1 MFSVKS
7 RIVAQRRRMSS
18 RFMNGR
24 IPTLRRAVARHAKRM
39 IQRPV
44 NFTRPMHHVRLM
56 PNRRINRVVLPRSVP
71 IPNPAVLPKTQSSFS
86 HAQHNETS
94 SNNILIQ
101 TLTPIPPPPVL
112 TAAPVSPTDT
122 VNTTT
127 TKTTTTTTSPD
138 VPCGRLTLS
147 VLQNGGTDEERVHK
161 VIPPPIQRQQ
171 MTTPQQDNIKIYLGD
186 DIHAYTH
193 QVNQTVRTHL
203 AEQSQSQSQ
212 SATSI
217 TELDLQLILTE
228 LEQQFGPKPA
238 YANIRNVS
246 RNGKI
251 IDPEVSDLNITLVL
265 KIVWNKIKEL
275 NDPSTFR
282 HFNETLD
289 QIGMTC
295 IQGISHRIFID
306 YIAFCT

>member
-7 RIVAQRRRMSS
+7 KISAQRRRMSS

-24 IPTLRRAVARHAKRM
+24 IPTLRRAVARNAKRM

-44 NFTRPMHHVRLM
+44 NLMRPMHFMRSPVHPVRFM
-56 PNRRINRVVLPRSVP
+56 THRKINRVGLHRSVP
-71 IPNPAVLPKTQSSFS
+71 NPTPVVISKTQSSFS
-86 HAQHNETS
+86 HAHHNETS

-101 TLTPIPPPPVL
+101 TLSSIPPPPVL
-112 TAAPVSPTDT
+112 TTSPTDT
-122 VNTTT
+122 L
-127 TKTTTTTTSPD
+127 TTTTTNISLSPD

-147 VLQNGGTDEERVHK
+147 VFPNSIDEERIHK

-171 MTTPQQDNIKIYLGD
+171 MTTPQQNNIKIYLGD

-203 AEQSQSQSQ
+203 AGQSQSQ
-212 SATSI
+212 SATPI

-228 LEQQFGPKPA
+228 LEKQFGPKPA

-251 IDPEVSDLNITLVL
+251 IDPEVADLNITLVL
-265 KIVWNKIKEL
+265 KILWNKIKEL
-275 NDPSTFR
+275 NDSSTYR